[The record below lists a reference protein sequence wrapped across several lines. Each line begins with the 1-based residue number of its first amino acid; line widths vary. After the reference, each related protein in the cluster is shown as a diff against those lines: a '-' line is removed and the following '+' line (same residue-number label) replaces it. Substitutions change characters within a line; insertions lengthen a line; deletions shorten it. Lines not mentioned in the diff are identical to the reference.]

1 MAGPLID
8 SRSTLE
14 LPSKHSR
21 VVPEVLFSSVAIVE
35 HEITFPMPTLFGVVV
50 PHDVRRSIE
59 ASNAE
64 MIFIENP
71 HLFLLVPWL

>member
-14 LPSKHSR
+14 LPSRHSR

-35 HEITFPMPTLFGVVV
+35 HEITFPLPTLFGVVV
-50 PHDVRRSIE
+50 PHDVR
-59 ASNAE
+59 SNVEIISAE
-64 MIFIENP
+64 IIFIENP